1 MTWESRIIGHGEMD
15 PHELIPNPKNW
26 RTHPKLQEKALE
38 GALEDIGWIQD
49 VIVNERTGKLLDGH
63 LRVEL
68 AKKRG
73 EHKIPVVMVDL
84 SEEEEAL
91 ALLTLDPISA
101 MAEADKKQLS
111 SLLEKTTS
119 DNAAIQNLI
128 KSLDEK
134 EVKQKEFVL
143 EDFIFPEV
151 ETPCWFVIRGDQE
164 QYTELRSAL
173 EKIIKKYNARLESSE

>member
-84 SEEEEAL
+84 SEEEEEL
-91 ALLTLDPISA
+91 ALITLD
-101 MAEADKKQLS
+101 
-111 SLLEKTTS
+111 
-119 DNAAIQNLI
+119 
-128 KSLDEK
+128 
-134 EVKQKEFVL
+134 
-143 EDFIFPEV
+143 
-151 ETPCWFVIRGDQE
+151 
-164 QYTELRSAL
+164 
-173 EKIIKKYNARLESSE
+173 

>member
-84 SEEEEAL
+84 SEEEEEL
-91 ALLTLDPISA
+91 ALITLDPITA
-101 MAEADKKQLS
+101 MAEADKDMLNDLIERCKTDNEKVKGLLQSIREKEQLVVPDFQPIPES
-111 SLLEKTTS
+111 EVPR
-119 DNAAIQNLI
+119 
-128 KSLDEK
+128 LDEK
-134 EVKQKEFVL
+134 KKVVCPECGHEF
-143 EDFIFPEV
+143 
-151 ETPCWFVIRGDQE
+151 TP
-164 QYTELRSAL
+164 
-173 EKIIKKYNARLESSE
+173 